1 MFLRILCIF
10 TIFSFLG
17 SSLLKVREFDLTD
30 KGKVE
35 VEVSQFDSTIE
46 NHFSVDHCDDCK
58 DDGCSD
64 SSGGDCCQNFCTC
77 TSLLFSKCR
86 NEISL
91 ISKTYYTNIEWHF
104 YTNYRSPLLDPA
116 LKPPLFS

>member
-17 SSLLKVREFDLTD
+17 SSLLGDREFDLTD
-30 KGKVE
+30 KGEVE
-35 VEVSQFDSTIE
+35 VEVSQFDFPSE
-46 NHFSVDHCDDCK
+46 NHFSVDHCNDCN
-58 DDGCSD
+58 DDGCTN

-77 TSLLFSKCR
+77 TSLLFSKSR
-86 NEISL
+86 NEIL
-91 ISKTYYTNIEWHF
+91 ITNKTYYSEIEWYL